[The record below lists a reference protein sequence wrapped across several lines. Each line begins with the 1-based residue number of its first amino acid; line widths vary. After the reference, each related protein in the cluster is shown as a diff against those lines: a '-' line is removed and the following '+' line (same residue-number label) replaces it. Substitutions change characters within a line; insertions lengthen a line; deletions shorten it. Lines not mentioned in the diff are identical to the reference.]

1 MKDKIEKLRSELEKH
16 RVLYHVHDKQEILD
30 AVYDSLMVE
39 LVKLESEYPEYES
52 KNSPTQRVGGEII
65 DSFKKVEHATKQW
78 SFDNVFNYD
87 ELVKWDERNE
97 KILIKENKT
106 YNPSYVCELKI
117 DGLKIILTYKNGELT
132 NAATRGDGTIGED
145 ITHNVRTIKSIP
157 LMLKEKINITVV
169 GECWIKQSDLE
180 KINTEQRNNNL
191 PAYANTRNLA
201 AGTLRQLDSR
211 MAAKRNLQMY
221 AYDIEVL
228 VSDKNL
234 QEKLKTQND
243 ELSFLE
249 ELGFMV
255 NKERRICKS
264 LEDVQKVYESFV
276 EKRNNFQYGV
286 DGMVIKINERDV
298 WESLGYTAKSP
309 RAGTAYKFP
318 AEQVTTELLSVA
330 FQVGRT
336 GTITP
341 VANLRPVLLAG
352 STVSR
357 ATLHNADEIERLGV
371 MVGDTVCLQK
381 AGDVIPEIYDIV
393 KSLRPENATS
403 VIYPKNCPACKSVL
417 VKRVTGKEESVG
429 VFCNN
434 DECSAKHIENLI
446 HFASKKAMNIDGLGE
461 RIIQEFISLGLITDY
476 ASLYKLKVS
485 DIENL
490 FGYGKKSA
498 ENVIDAIEKSKKVKL
513 NNFIY
518 ALGILNIGEVGA
530 KDLAKNFKSLDR
542 IRNLKTEE
550 ILEVNNFGPAGAE
563 SVVYYFSNQK
573 NIKIIDDLLKYI
585 NIIQDKKPETNI
597 ALNEN
602 FLNKTFVITGTLSK
616 SRDYYK
622 DEIENSGGK
631 VSGSVSSKTNFL
643 LAGENAGSKYSDA
656 ENLNIHILNEEE
668 FLNMLG

>member
-1 MKDKIEKLRSELEKH
+1 
-16 RVLYHVHDKQEILD
+16 
-30 AVYDSLMVE
+30 
-39 LVKLESEYPEYES
+39 
-52 KNSPTQRVGGEII
+52 
-65 DSFKKVEHATKQW
+65 
-78 SFDNVFNYD
+78 
-87 ELVKWDERNE
+87 
-97 KILIKENKT
+97 
-106 YNPSYVCELKI
+106 
-117 DGLKIILTYKNGELT
+117 
-132 NAATRGDGTIGED
+132 
-145 ITHNVRTIKSIP
+145 
-157 LMLKEKINITVV
+157 
-169 GECWIKQSDLE
+169 
-180 KINTEQRNNNL
+180 
-191 PAYANTRNLA
+191 
-201 AGTLRQLDSR
+201 
-211 MAAKRNLQMY
+211 
-221 AYDIEVL
+221 
-228 VSDKNL
+228 
-234 QEKLKTQND
+234 
-243 ELSFLE
+243 
-249 ELGFMV
+249 
-255 NKERRICKS
+255 
-264 LEDVQKVYESFV
+264 
-276 EKRNNFQYGV
+276 
-286 DGMVIKINERDV
+286 
-298 WESLGYTAKSP
+298 
-309 RAGTAYKFP
+309 
-318 AEQVTTELLSVA
+318 
-330 FQVGRT
+330 
-336 GTITP
+336 
-341 VANLRPVLLAG
+341 
-352 STVSR
+352 
-357 ATLHNADEIERLGV
+357 
-371 MVGDTVCLQK
+371 
-381 AGDVIPEIYDIV
+381 
-393 KSLRPENATS
+393 
-403 VIYPKNCPACKSVL
+403 
-417 VKRVTGKEESVG
+417 
-429 VFCNN
+429 
-434 DECSAKHIENLI
+434 
-446 HFASKKAMNIDGLGE
+446 MNIDGLGE

-631 VSGSVSSKTNFL
+631 VLGSVSSKTNFL